1 MSETPVSFTADIV
14 PLFSDGAVACMERFG
29 VSLAD
34 INYMADPAGDEQ
46 FADHANARR
55 VYARL
60 SGTETPRMPMGGP
73 FWDDAYMQLFDRWM
87 TDGFL
92 A

>member
-1 MSETPVSFTADIV
+1 MARYGV
-14 PLFSDGAVACMERFG
+14 PLTDYSYMSDATG
-29 VSLAD
+29 
-34 INYMADPAGDEQ
+34 NQ
-46 FADHANARR
+46 TFADHANARD

-60 SGTETPRMPMGGP
+60 AGTAAPRMPMGGP
-73 FWDDAYMQLFDRWM
+73 YWADAKMQLFDQWM